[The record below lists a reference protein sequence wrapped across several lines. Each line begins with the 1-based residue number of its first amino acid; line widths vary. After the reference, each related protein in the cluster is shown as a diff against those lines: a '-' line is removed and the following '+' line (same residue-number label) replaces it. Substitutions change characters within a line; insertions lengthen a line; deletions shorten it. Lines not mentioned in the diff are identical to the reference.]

1 MKIEEFLERL
11 QGVESDGKGGY
22 MACCPAH
29 DDSNPSMHV
38 NVGDDGRILVKCFSG
53 CTAAEIVGALRLKL
67 SDLMPDKKGKA
78 TKRKTAAKKT
88 KAAAKKTAS
97 VEPSFKAPK
106 KRDFGKAVCN
116 YEYQDETGPG
126 APAGYGQR
134 QEDVRPGTSGS
145 GQQVRLELRDEPRRR

>member
-53 CTAAEIVGALRLKL
+53 CTAAEIVAAMGLKL
-67 SDLMPDKKGKA
+67 KDLMPE
-78 TKRKTAAKKT
+78 KTRGSG
-88 KAAAKKTAS
+88 AAARF
-97 VEPSFKAPK
+97 EI
-106 KRDFGKAVCN
+106 
-116 YEYQDETGPG
+116 
-126 APAGYGQR
+126 
-134 QEDVRPGTSGS
+134 
-145 GQQVRLELRDEPRRR
+145 